1 MKPLRFILAALTAF
15 VVSACYTSNAPLV
28 GDGDAAA
35 PYASL
40 TFENSNG
47 SDPAVFRRNG
57 NAYVATS
64 EEGDVLLHLKPVEG
78 DYYVAQLTG
87 PDPEETPRYLY
98 GYMRLD
104 AGAGTADVWMS
115 MGNAAELR
123 PGLSACNDIVCIDD
137 LDAYIT
143 YAKETVAAGTAPD
156 NTLKVIV
163 E

>member
-1 MKPLRFILAALTAF
+1 MKPLRFALAALAAL

-28 GDGDAAA
+28 SDGDAVA

-40 TFENSNG
+40 TFDSEGDSAPVAFARNG
-47 SDPAVFRRNG
+47 ST
-57 NAYVATS
+57 YVATS
-64 EEGDVLLHLKPVEG
+64 DEGDVLLHLRPIEA

-87 PDPEETPRYLY
+87 PDPEDTPRYLY

-115 MGNAAELR
+115 MGTAADIR
-123 PGLSACNDIVCIDD
+123 AGLSACDNIVCIDD

-143 YAKETVAAGTAPD
+143 YAKEKVAAGAAPD
-156 NTLKVIV
+156 NTLKVTT